1 MRNGKLDWDEQIPK
15 EGGSEMTFDKD
26 RVLTPFT
33 AHRAE
38 VGSYGFFGEG
48 VRDIE
53 NEVKGNDPC
62 RLSNVTSNALP
73 FVNEYYV
80 EYEYFYPA
88 PYEYMQARWV
98 EEVRL
103 KVGDKVRITR
113 KWKRGE
119 REFDYTCPL
128 FEVGKTFKVNLISE
142 HYLVLCHE
150 TERRFSNV
158 GAVPYFVLE
167 KVTETHRPFAN
178 AEEFKPHRDEWFS
191 WTGGFEEEAYRV
203 TAYGD
208 DYVELGG
215 ERISYKQFSR
225 QWRFSTTGEPAG
237 VKL

>member
-1 MRNGKLDWDEQIPK
+1 
-15 EGGSEMTFDKD
+15 MTFDKD

-178 AEEFKPHRDEWFS
+178 AEEFEPHENRTLYFNEHRFKVVFYDNE
-191 WTGGFEEEAYRV
+191 
-203 TAYGD
+203 
-208 DYVELGG
+208 YVELGG
-215 ERISYKQFSR
+215 DSRKYTYKELFDIGYT
-225 QWRFSTTGEPAG
+225 FNDTGEPAG